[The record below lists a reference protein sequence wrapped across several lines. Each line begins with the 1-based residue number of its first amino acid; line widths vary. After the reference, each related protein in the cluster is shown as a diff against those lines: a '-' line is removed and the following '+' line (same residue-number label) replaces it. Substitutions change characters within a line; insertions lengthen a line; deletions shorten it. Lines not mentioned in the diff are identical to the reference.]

1 MSPRLSGLG
10 GLQTLLL
17 HDVPQLA
24 EIGLSDNIIWLEL
37 QSPQVVGL
45 SLLEP
50 AVEMEYGSQVH
61 ESSGIL

>member
-1 MSPRLSGLG
+1 MSGLG
-10 GLQTLLL
+10 GLQALLF

-24 EIGLSDNIIWLEL
+24 EIGLSDDVIWLEL

-45 SLLEP
+45 SFLEP